1 MPLEGFKSVT
11 VPEEAYSEAKQLIR
25 LGLEESIGKAF
36 SKAMKEYTA
45 KRQQLIEE
53 LKAVKEKWSTKGI

>member
-11 VPEEAYSEAKQLIR
+11 VPEEAYSQARQLTR

-36 SKAMKEYTA
+36 SKAMKEYTS
-45 KRQQLIEE
+45 KRQQLIKE
-53 LKAVKEKWSTKGI
+53 LISVKKKWSNKGI

>member
-11 VPEEAYSEAKQLIR
+11 VPEEAYNQAKQLTR

-36 SKAMKEYTA
+36 SKAIQEYTS
-45 KRQQLIEE
+45 KREQLIKE
-53 LKAVKEKWSTKGI
+53 LTAIRQKWSNKGI

>member
-11 VPEEAYSEAKQLIR
+11 VVEEAYIQARQLTN
-25 LGLEESIGKAF
+25 LGIEENIGKAF

-53 LKAVKEKWSTKGI
+53 LKAVKKKWSKKGI